1 MTQSSGL
8 MDATICNRSCKNL
21 DASQRC
27 VGTDCRAEG
36 MAGPNTSKATQA
48 KVWKRGHPSAVTP
61 WRIQNKG
68 ASTKPAMATFAIGLR
83 FREDVYGAFM
93 SASCDVVSWL
103 YLDVERGATR
113 STRSVFYL
121 RGIFQALAVF

>member
-8 MDATICNRSCKNL
+8 MDVTICNRSCKNL

-27 VGTDCRAEG
+27 VGTDRQAAE

-48 KVWKRGHPSAVTP
+48 MLWKRWHPSVVTP

-68 ASTKPAMATFAIGLR
+68 ANTKPAMAAFAIGLR
-83 FREDVYGAFM
+83 LREYVYGAFM

-121 RGIFQALAVF
+121 RGIFHALAVF